1 MRVLVVRPGPH
12 FSVADVCR
20 GWVKGLKK
28 CGVDVV
34 DFNLDDRLNL
44 FASTYVKQKKRYRRA
59 FDSES
64 AVRLAV
70 QSLETAL
77 YEFWPDVVLVISG
90 FYVHAEILNLI
101 RSRGHKTV
109 LLCTE
114 SPYEDD
120 RQLKK
125 APLYDMVLLNDPTNI
140 EAFREVNPNTHY
152 VPHAYDPDIHKPAVK
167 PDPEMASDF
176 FFCGTGYP
184 SRVAFF
190 DQMNLDGID
199 VKFGG
204 NWQGLDEAS
213 PLLKHLVHPQEWC
226 LDNEEATE
234 FYQNTKASIN
244 IYRKES
250 ERPELEQGWSMG
262 PREVELAATGTFF
275 LRDPRPESDE
285 VLGML
290 PSFSSPAEASDQL
303 RWWLGHEG
311 ERNKVTALARE
322 AVANRTFEHNAR
334 RLLERFEKN

>member
-12 FSVADVCR
+12 FSVADVSR
-20 GWVKGLKK
+20 GWVNGLKQ

-44 FASTYVKQKKRYRRA
+44 FASTYVKHKKRYRRA
-59 FDSES
+59 FDAES
-64 AVRLAV
+64 AARLAV

-125 APLYDMVLLNDPTNI
+125 APFYDMVLLNDPTNI
-140 EAFREVNPNTHY
+140 EAFKEVNPNTHY

-167 PDPEMASDF
+167 PDPEMTSDF

-322 AVANRTFEHNAR
+322 AVADRTFERNAR
-334 RLLERFEKN
+334 RLLERFEN